1 MKIGLEVHCQ
11 LLTKTKLFCGCRND
25 VSKEPNTLTCPTCLG
40 MPGSKP
46 RTNKKATEYAM
57 KIGLALGCKFHKETI
72 FSRKSYFYPDMSKN
86 FQITQ
91 YELPFA
97 REGCVVVNK
106 KKIRITRIQL
116 EEDPARLVHVGGL
129 GGDYVLVDY
138 NRSGTPLVEIVT
150 EPDFSSP
157 KEARMFLDKLSGILQ
172 YLGVF
177 DPNIEG
183 SMRCDANISLES
195 ARVEVKNI
203 SGFKEVERALN
214 YEIVRQ
220 KNEIRR
226 KGKVLRETR
235 AWDDV
240 SGVTRSLRLKE
251 GEEDYGYIF
260 DTDLPRI
267 TIEKEVI
274 EEIKAAMPELPA
286 QKISRYTKELKIP
299 LELSMS
305 IVSEPDLAMMFEQ
318 VIEEIDPQL
327 AAKWF
332 AGEIKKTLNYSNLR
346 MKDTGLEAKHLISLL
361 RMIENKQLTDR
372 SAEMM
377 LREIVTHPAD
387 PEKLTAKR
395 TRIYDESVL
404 EPVVQ
409 KVVDQ
414 NPKTLMDYKSGKQE
428 AFNFLVGQIMKQ
440 TEGRGDADTIRKILH
455 KKIN

>member
-46 RTNKKATEYAM
+46 RVNRKATEYAM
-57 KIGLALGCKFHKETI
+57 KIGLALSCKFHEETF

-97 REGCVVVNK
+97 RGGFVTIDK
-106 KKIRITRIQL
+106 KKIRIRRIQL

-157 KEARMFLDKLSGILQ
+157 KEARMFLDELSSILQ

-177 DPNIEG
+177 DSNIEG
-183 SMRCDANISLES
+183 SMRCDANISLGS

-226 KGKVLRETR
+226 KGKIIQETR

-240 SGVTRSLRLKE
+240 AGVTRSMRLKE

-260 DTDLPRI
+260 DSDLPKM
-267 TIEKEVI
+267 TVAKETI
-274 EEIKAAMPELPA
+274 EEIKSAMPELPA
-286 QKISRYTKELKIP
+286 QKIVRYTKELKIP
-299 LELSMS
+299 QELAVS
-305 IVSEPDLAMMFEQ
+305 IVSEPDLAIMFEK
-318 VIEEIDPQL
+318 VIEGIDSQL

-332 AGEIKKTLNYSNLR
+332 AGDIKKTLNFSNLR
-346 MKDTGLEAKHLISLL
+346 MKDTGLEASHIISLL

-377 LREIVTHPAD
+377 LREIIVHPMD
-387 PEKLTAKR
+387 PKKLAAKR
-395 TRIYDESVL
+395 ARIYDESVL
-404 EPVVQ
+404 EPVIQ
-409 KVVDQ
+409 KVIDQ
-414 NPKTLMDYKSGKQE
+414 NPKTLIDYKSGKQE
-428 AFNFLVGQIMKQ
+428 AFNFLVGQVMKQ
-440 TEGRGDADTIRKILH
+440 TEGRGDAETIRKILH
-455 KKIN
+455 KKIK